1 MKLKKLAITV
11 LAATLIMGTTGIP
24 TIAAGNPVNEESI
37 LVKNR
42 AASSVE
48 QLRQKK
54 KVLVKEAWTE
64 TVNHPEEGHT
74 ESQLVKE
81 AWTETINHP
90 AEYKDVWVVDK
101 EAVYEQQLVSPEIS
115 HIEKVWVETKPAWDE
130 QVLVSPEESHIEQ
143 VWVVDK
149 EAWTE
154 TINHPAEYKDVWVV
168 DVPSQPIYK
177 DEVVTVC
184 FTCGTILSS
193 DEDVVK
199 HYTENPDESVSYGD
213 KVIQVITGYTKEE
226 GHYEPQLVK
235 DAWTETINH
244 PEEGHYEDQKVVD
257 KEAVYETVH
266 HEAEGYYEDKK
277 VIDQEAVYEDV
288 LVSPEEGH
296 YEQELVKEAWTETIN
311 YPAEYKDV
319 YVVDKEAW
327 VETIEHPAEYQDVY
341 VYTDPVAEFV
351 NRLYTNL
358 LQREADDSGLVSWT
372 EVLKSG
378 REQGVKVAQGFIDSN
393 EFKSRTLSDTEYVK
407 ILYRTFLGREADT
420 SGLNSWLSVLDS
432 GLSRMHV
439 FKGFAESAEFT
450 KICQQYGIQR
460 GNAMLTAPMDQ
471 NEGVTQFVA
480 RCYELC
486 LGRKADTDGLNAWCS
501 QILTG
506 ANTAK
511 QAAYG
516 FVFSDEFKSKNLSD
530 EDYVRTLYRVF
541 MDREADGAGLAAW
554 INVLKSG
561 QSREHVFNGFADS
574 PEFQEI
580 CAGYGL

>member
-1 MKLKKLAITV
+1 M
-11 LAATLIMGTTGIP
+11 
-24 TIAAGNPVNEESI
+24 E
-37 LVKNR
+37 
-42 AASSVE
+42 
-48 QLRQKK
+48 
-54 KVLVKEAWTE
+54 
-64 TVNHPEEGHT
+64 
-74 ESQLVKE
+74 
-81 AWTETINHP
+81 
-90 AEYKDVWVVDK
+90 D
-101 EAVYEQQLVSPEIS
+101 
-115 HIEKVWVETKPAWDE
+115 
-130 QVLVSPEESHIEQ
+130 

-154 TINHPAEYKDVWVV
+154 TINHPAEYKDV
-168 DVPSQPIYK
+168 
-177 DEVVTVC
+177 
-184 FTCGTILSS
+184 
-193 DEDVVK
+193 
-199 HYTENPDESVSYGD
+199 
-213 KVIQVITGYTKEE
+213 
-226 GHYEPQLVK
+226 
-235 DAWTETINH
+235 
-244 PEEGHYEDQKVVD
+244 
-257 KEAVYETVH
+257 
-266 HEAEGYYEDKK
+266 
-277 VIDQEAVYEDV
+277 
-288 LVSPEEGH
+288 
-296 YEQELVKEAWTETIN
+296 
-311 YPAEYKDV
+311 

-327 VETIEHPAEYQDVY
+327 TETIEHPAEYQDVY